1 MDDYQHFVHLADYLA
16 SRKDLTMAFDNIEQS
31 KVELPDVNE
40 YVLNFGKHN
49 GEKLVDVFKYHRD
62 YLEWCKE
69 NIRREPLMSLIK
81 LLEEQEKNQEDEI

>member
-1 MDDYQHFVHLADYLA
+1 MLDAL
-16 SRKDLTMAFDNIEQS
+16 
-31 KVELPDVNE
+31 NE

-69 NIRREPLMSLIK
+69 NIHKEPLISLVK